1 MRISGPP
8 TASDPAP
15 LEGVH
20 PRREGE
26 PGKGGLHLVV
36 LSGLFFSFMSLLV
49 KAAGRDLPTM
59 ELVFAR
65 ALVVTVVAGIA
76 MMRRGMGRRTL
87 ETGLLLLRGIVGFAA
102 LSFFY
107 YSVIHLPLAE
117 ATLIHFTNPVFTSL
131 IAALLL
137 GERLRRA
144 EFAMTLAGLAGVA
157 VVVQPT
163 SLLAGGETLPP
174 LAVASAL
181 AAALFS
187 ASAYVTVRRLR
198 HHDATV
204 IVFAFAA
211 VSVVIALPLMLPSFV
226 PPHGWQ
232 WPLLLGIGLA
242 TYLGQLFLTM
252 GLQREPAGRATSAGS
267 VQVLFATAWGA
278 VFFGDLPR
286 ASSVAGGAL
295 IVVSVL
301 LLARLRERASPPS
314 C

>member
-1 MRISGPP
+1 
-8 TASDPAP
+8 
-15 LEGVH
+15 
-20 PRREGE
+20 
-26 PGKGGLHLVV
+26 
-36 LSGLFFSFMSLLV
+36 MSLLV
-49 KAAGRDLPTM
+49 KVAGRDLPTM

-65 ALVVTVVAGIA
+65 ALVVSVVAGVA
-76 MMRRGMGRRTL
+76 MVRRGVGWNAL
-87 ETGLLLLRGIVGFAA
+87 EPGLLLLRGIVGFAA

-107 YSVIHLPLAE
+107 YSVVHLPLAE

-144 EFAMTLAGLAGVA
+144 EFAMTLTGLAGVA
-157 VVVQPT
+157 VVVRPT

-226 PPHGWQ
+226 TPHGWQ

-286 ASSVAGGAL
+286 ASSIAGGAL

-301 LLARLRERASPPS
+301 LLARLRDRTSPTTRS
-314 C
+314 LSE

>member
-1 MRISGPP
+1 MPDSPSR
-8 TASDPAP
+8 D
-15 LEGVH
+15 GVDRCR
-20 PRREGE
+20 PRDSHR
-26 PGKGGLHLVV
+26 GGLHLIV
-36 LSGLFFSFMSLLV
+36 LSGLFFSLMSLLV

-65 ALVVTVVAGIA
+65 AVVVTAVAGAA
-76 MMRRGMGRRTL
+76 MVRRGVRATAL
-87 ETGLLLLRGIVGFAA
+87 EPGLLLLRGLIGFAA

-107 YSVIHLPLAE
+107 YSVVHLPLAE
-117 ATLIHFTNPVFTSL
+117 ATLIHFTNPVFTSI

-137 GERLRRA
+137 GERLRSA
-144 EFAMTLAGLAGVA
+144 QFAMTLTGIAGVA
-157 VVVQPT
+157 IVVQPAT
-163 SLLAGGETLPP
+163 LLAGGGALPP

-211 VSVVIALPLMLPSFV
+211 VSAVIALPLMLPSFV
-226 PPHGWQ
+226 TPRGWQ
-232 WPLLLGIGLA
+232 WPLLLGVGLA

-252 GLQREPAGRATSAGS
+252 GLQREPAGRAMSAGS

-278 VFFGDLPR
+278 IFFGDLPET
-286 ASSVAGGAL
+286 SSIAGGAL
-295 IVVSVL
+295 IVASVF
-301 LLARLRERASPPS
+301 LLARLRGGGETQRP
-314 C
+314 